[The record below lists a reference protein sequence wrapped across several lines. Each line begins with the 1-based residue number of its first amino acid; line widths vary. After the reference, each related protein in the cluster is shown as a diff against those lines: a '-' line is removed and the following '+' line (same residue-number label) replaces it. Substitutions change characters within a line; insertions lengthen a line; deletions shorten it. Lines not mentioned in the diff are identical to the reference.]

1 MRQVFLTTRYT
12 DDIYKLIVNL
22 CIKDISLKKKKIKI
36 EEIKI
41 RKIPDFFFLII
52 CLKYFFQGKFWS
64 KKDIVS
70 LKFKDINFGK
80 KLLSITFRN
89 FDSYI
94 SYYKYY
100 YNLFKNIYLISKLF
114 STANFYEKNYNF
126 NYVYIDHLEYLN
138 GIYFE
143 IFKKKNR
150 VFYTNHYPNNIVKTK
165 KKNIE
170 TVNTI
175 YFKNKKYSEKKKKVI
190 LKTAK
195 KVYGSIKDFLPW
207 MNLTKWSSMNLKNLK
222 DYKYIIYTHSFT
234 DSQLEYGYDGFVNT
248 LEWLEYTIDQ
258 LQKKQVKFIIKA
270 HPNFYVNSKKNS
282 KDDLA
287 KWDREIYKNLKE
299 KIKFKKNILF
309 IDKPILNKTLVSR
322 LDKKCL
328 VITKHGSVQLEMIY
342 HGFKV
347 IASEKN
353 LIDKK
358 YKLVNSWNNKE
369 EYKKLI
375 NRKWDDLNFGD
386 KNNFLTV
393 IEFLFMNENS
403 ILGKKFY
410 LNELKEQMYR
420 EKLINRKSTHDITI
434 SKFNNLKDKKKL
446 INKIN
451 IPIINI

>member
-165 KKNIE
+165 KK
-170 TVNTI
+170 
-175 YFKNKKYSEKKKKVI
+175 KYR
-190 LKTAK
+190 
-195 KVYGSIKDFLPW
+195 
-207 MNLTKWSSMNLKNLK
+207 
-222 DYKYIIYTHSFT
+222 
-234 DSQLEYGYDGFVNT
+234 
-248 LEWLEYTIDQ
+248 
-258 LQKKQVKFIIKA
+258 
-270 HPNFYVNSKKNS
+270 NS
-282 KDDLA
+282 
-287 KWDREIYKNLKE
+287 
-299 KIKFKKNILF
+299 
-309 IDKPILNKTLVSR
+309 
-322 LDKKCL
+322 
-328 VITKHGSVQLEMIY
+328 
-342 HGFKV
+342 
-347 IASEKN
+347 
-353 LIDKK
+353 
-358 YKLVNSWNNKE
+358 
-369 EYKKLI
+369 
-375 NRKWDDLNFGD
+375 
-386 KNNFLTV
+386 
-393 IEFLFMNENS
+393 
-403 ILGKKFY
+403 
-410 LNELKEQMYR
+410 
-420 EKLINRKSTHDITI
+420 
-434 SKFNNLKDKKKL
+434 
-446 INKIN
+446 
-451 IPIINI
+451 

>member
-1 MRQVFLTTRYT
+1 MESILKY
-12 DDIYKLIVNL
+12 
-22 CIKDISLKKKKIKI
+22 LKKKI
-36 EEIKI
+36 ES
-41 RKIPDFFFLII
+41 FTQII
-52 CLKYFFQGKFWS
+52 IQIIQLK
-64 KKDIVS
+64 
-70 LKFKDINFGK
+70 L
-80 KLLSITFRN
+80 
-89 FDSYI
+89 
-94 SYYKYY
+94 
-100 YNLFKNIYLISKLF
+100 
-114 STANFYEKNYNF
+114 
-126 NYVYIDHLEYLN
+126 
-138 GIYFE
+138 
-143 IFKKKNR
+143 
-150 VFYTNHYPNNIVKTK
+150 K

-207 MNLTKWSSMNLKNLK
+207 MNLTKWSSMSLKNLK